1 MRSYEEAV
9 QLILFESGEIPRL
22 KKARKA
28 IETSGAADKVDKIDD
43 LDGQIE
49 LHKRKRID
57 VADRPGG
64 VPASL
69 HGVRSLDRKIPPIG
83 RQKHPA
89 ESDVHLASRRPPRAS
104 SHVPARLRG
113 ITGS

>member
-49 LHKRKRID
+49 LHKRKRINVLTD
-57 VADRPGG
+57 LVAYPPRFMEYAPLIEKYRQSVDKSIQPRATCTWPPDGRPGHR
-64 VPASL
+64 VTS
-69 HGVRSLDRKIPPIG
+69 
-83 RQKHPA
+83 
-89 ESDVHLASRRPPRAS
+89 
-104 SHVPARLRG
+104 ARLRG